1 MQIKQEVSRSG
12 IASVKRLIVWNYLC
26 PSELAW
32 VMDNGFESSSGNRAG
47 DLALMMASYRAAIE
61 AYPGHEGANTDFL
74 LTLALE
80 ERWED
85 LLRGARR
92 FAHASGG
99 HPTALLIAGLA
110 LHRSERTEDAAE
122 VFGAAL
128 DRSTVESAAALTD
141 VGFLL
146 DQPAERSYRDLPA
159 AERRVYN
166 EDFWATRDRS
176 WSTAVNERWVEHM
189 ARATIADL
197 RHGGVFGD
205 AGEVWVRFGGP
216 KTIHIIDDGGGR
228 LTEFWDYG
236 NSGPDITFVRW
247 VSSERTDLTPEG
259 RAYVDD
265 LGKIFPPQ

>member
-1 MQIKQEVSRSG
+1 
-12 IASVKRLIVWNYLC
+12 
-26 PSELAW
+26 
-32 VMDNGFESSSGNRAG
+32 
-47 DLALMMASYRAAIE
+47 MMASYRAAIE

-99 HPTALLIAGLA
+99 HPTALLLAGLA

-159 AERRVYN
+159 AKRRVYN

-176 WSTAVNERWVEHM
+176 WSTAVNERWVGHM

-216 KTIHIIDDGGGR
+216 KTIYIIDDG
-228 LTEFWDYG
+228 
-236 NSGPDITFVRW
+236 
-247 VSSERTDLTPEG
+247 
-259 RAYVDD
+259 
-265 LGKIFPPQ
+265 